1 MSRRPDARS
10 KLKMSHS
17 DDVQRVGSMDLVNQ
31 IVRYS
36 YGPNQVEF
44 SAIPYGTFIRSTRH
58 IMKLPT
64 CFGRRDDEA
73 SESWM
78 LLLQFDSASSTAF
91 VLSCRMPG
99 NESRTSTTPS
109 AAGQVSNDCM
119 TLPWTSVRR

>member
-1 MSRRPDARS
+1 
-10 KLKMSHS
+10 
-17 DDVQRVGSMDLVNQ
+17 MDLVNQ

-78 LLLQFDSASSTAF
+78 LLRERPVNRMVQFTVVFA
-91 VLSCRMPG
+91 C
-99 NESRTSTTPS
+99 
-109 AAGQVSNDCM
+109 
-119 TLPWTSVRR
+119 